1 LAWALRVQHF
11 ADAEEPKSD
20 RVAERAGLP
29 GVAVLPEQTVPDAR
43 GCRVQSEHSE
53 AQPILGAGEPL
64 LYPVSVAPRAALLQL
79 WERPAKPVDSLR
91 LNLSKKLEVV
101 SEAAGPSAARQ
112 RRPVVAS
119 AEHGA
124 VAKAVAPSDSRP
136 VLPPES
142 PVLPPESRE
151 PPRQCLLWRQPRQPV
166 WARPEFAC
174 GVAALPALLL
184 PGARLRPASLPGCP
198 HGQLLQP
205 IGLPVHGRW
214 TAARSAFASR
224 LPRYPSRWNSNG
236 FSFLKLPTRE
246 ACPGLFSAL
255 LPAPWPAR

>member
-1 LAWALRVQHF
+1 M
-11 ADAEEPKSD
+11 
-20 RVAERAGLP
+20 
-29 GVAVLPEQTVPDAR
+29 PDAR

-64 LYPVSVAPRAALLQL
+64 PYPVSVEPRAALLQL
-79 WERPAKPVDSLR
+79 WERLAEPADSLR

-101 SEAAGPSAARQ
+101 SEGAGPSAARQ
-112 RRPVVAS
+112 PRPVVAS

-124 VAKAVAPSDSRP
+124 VVKAVAPSGFR
-136 VLPPES
+136 

-151 PPRQCLLWRQPRQPV
+151 APRHYLLWRQPRQQV

-184 PGARLRPASLPGCP
+184 PGARLLPASPPGCP

-205 IGLPVHGRW
+205 IGLPVHGQW
-214 TAARSAFASR
+214 TAARSASASR

-246 ACPGLFSAL
+246 ACPGLSSAL